1 MITEE
6 ASLIDVA
13 FIVCTALDRSGIR
26 AVLTG
31 GSAATYWSPEVYQ
44 SRDADFVLNFGSE
57 ERSVVEVMQALGY
70 RSNGGTWTHKRSTFT
85 VDFPGGPL
93 AIGHDLVKDFDRIER
108 TGGSILYVLKPDD
121 SVRDRLAHFIHWSDR
136 TALRAA
142 IGVAKEHLQAI
153 DFTAIRAWADRE
165 SRDGP
170 QRFMEFE
177 RAVFGRG
184 YDLVGAAV
192 TSLAKAS
199 LMPRRIPGIDNR
211 RLR

>member
-108 TGGSILYVLKPDD
+108 TGGSNLIRSQARRFRAGSSGSLHPLERSDCPPCRHRPRKGASPGDRFYRDTRLGRSREPRRPTAVHG
-121 SVRDRLAHFIHWSDR
+121 VRTRC
-136 TALRAA
+136 LRSRVRPR
-142 IGVAKEHLQAI
+142 GGGRHVA
-153 DFTAIRAWADRE
+153 RE
-165 SRDGP
+165 SV
-170 QRFMEFE
+170 
-177 RAVFGRG
+177 AN
-184 YDLVGAAV
+184 AAPY
-192 TSLAKAS
+192 S
-199 LMPRRIPGIDNR
+199 RNR
-211 RLR
+211 